1 MRRTGFAVNT
11 ALALS
16 ILAAAPM
23 AARGDDGSDKILE
36 FETMAGVTRPFTG
49 PANPVRGLG
58 GGGLPW
64 VIGRGKGEVRADGRL
79 EVKVRGLVLADDP
92 AVAPASRLTN
102 PSPTFRVVVSCITVD
117 AAGAPAEVNV
127 ATGPFPAT
135 PQGDAEIEAALEL
148 PSPCLAPVLFVTN
161 AALRWFAVTGR

>member
-1 MRRTGFAVNT
+1 MRRTSFAVNT
-11 ALALS
+11 ALALLL
-16 ILAAAPM
+16 LAAAPT
-23 AARGDDGSDKILE
+23 AARGDDSDKILE
-36 FETMAGVTRPFTG
+36 FETMVGVARPFVG
-49 PANPVRGLG
+49 AANPVRGVG

-64 VIGRGKGEVRADGRL
+64 AIGRGKGEVRADGRI

-92 AVAPASRLTN
+92 AVPAAARLTN
-102 PSPTFRVVVSCITVD
+102 PSPTFRAVVSCITTD

-135 PQGDAEIEAALEL
+135 PQGDSEIEAALEL
-148 PSPCLAPVLFVTN
+148 PRPCLAPVLFVTN